1 MGARGMIGGRTAR
14 RALAALGFALA
25 LGGAAEAACE
35 GSEMPLEQYDN
46 PGMRVYLASTIEEL
60 ETYYQVTFPA
70 VCMSV
75 TEYGAYVDLG
85 RDGTLVMGTDF
96 MLGVAEHSLNHVTAV
111 LAHETAHRF
120 QSYHDL
126 LDKLTMA
133 DQNRVKCIELHADFM
148 AGGFMRHRAEYMK
161 VKPDDLAAVFFDLGD
176 EGVHDYDHH
185 GLGPERYVAFA
196 AGFGRLFADVY
207 ENATTGMFYVS
218 RAKCDPA

>member
-1 MGARGMIGGRTAR
+1 MIAGDVIRH
-14 RALAALGFALA
+14 ALAAAALLLGLCGTAQ
-25 LGGAAEAACE
+25 AACE
-35 GSEMPLEQYDN
+35 GSEVPLEQYDN
-46 PGMRVYLASTIEEL
+46 PGMRAYLASTIEEL
-60 ETYYQVTFPA
+60 ETYYQVSFPA
-70 VCMSV
+70 ACMSAS
-75 TEYGAYVDLG
+75 EYGAYVDLS

-96 MLGVAEHSLNHVTAV
+96 IWGVAEHSLNHVTAV

-120 QSYHDL
+120 QSVHNL

-148 AGGFMRHRAEYMK
+148 AGGFMRRRSEYMK

>member
-1 MGARGMIGGRTAR
+1 VGMIAGAALR
-14 RALAALGFALA
+14 RALLVLGFTLVFALPA
-25 LGGAAEAACE
+25 QAACE
-35 GSEMPLEQYDN
+35 GSETPLEQYDN
-46 PGMRVYLASTIEEL
+46 PGMRAYLASTINEL
-60 ETYYQVTFPA
+60 ETYYEVTFPA
-70 VCMSV
+70 LCMSA

-85 RDGTLVMGTDF
+85 RDGTLVIGTDF
-96 MLGVAEHSLNHVTAV
+96 IWSVAEHSLNHVAAV

-120 QSYHDL
+120 QSVHDL

-161 VKPDDLAAVFFDLGD
+161 VKPDDLAAIFFDLGD
-176 EGVHDYDHH
+176 SAVHDYDHH

>member
-1 MGARGMIGGRTAR
+1 MIAGTPLR
-14 RALAALGFALA
+14 RALAALAFVLA
-25 LGGAAEAACE
+25 LGGTAQAACE
-35 GSEMPLEQYDN
+35 GSEIPLSQLDN
-46 PGMRVYLASTIEEL
+46 PGMRAYLASTIEEL
-60 ETYYQVTFPA
+60 EGYYQVTFPA
-70 VCMSV
+70 VCMSAN
-75 TEYGAYVDLG
+75 EYGAYVDLG

-96 MLGVAEHSLNHVTAV
+96 IFGVAEHSLNHVTAV

-120 QSYHDL
+120 QSFHDL

-133 DQNRVKCIELHADFM
+133 DKNRVKCIELHADFM
-148 AGGFMRHRAEYMK
+148 AGGFMRRRAEYMK

-218 RAKCDPA
+218 RAKCDPT

>member
-1 MGARGMIGGRTAR
+1 MIAGTLFR
-14 RALAALGFALA
+14 RALAALGLTLA
-25 LGGAAEAACE
+25 LGGTAHGACE
-35 GSEMPLEQYDN
+35 GSEILLEQYDD
-46 PGMRVYLASTIEEL
+46 PGMRIYLSSTIEEL
-60 ETYYQVTFPA
+60 EAYYQVTFPA
-70 VCMSV
+70 VCMSAN
-75 TEYGAYVDLG
+75 EYGAYVDLG
-85 RDGTLVMGTDF
+85 REGTLVIGTDF
-96 MLGVAEHSLNHVTAV
+96 IGGIAELSLNHVTAI

-120 QSYHDL
+120 QSAYNL

-161 VKPDDLAAVFFDLGD
+161 VKPDDLAAIFLDLGD
-176 EGVHDYDHH
+176 EAVHDYDHH

-196 AGFGRLFADVY
+196 AGFGRLYADVY